1 MVPCTYMPPP
11 EISATQFRANCMKLL
26 DEVERTGQPLVI
38 TKHGKPVARLES
50 ERKRRDLKGSVTF
63 HVSDE
68 ELVYAS
74 MGEWDMERD

>member
-1 MVPCTYMPPP
+1 MSPP

-50 ERKRRDLKGSVTF
+50 ARPRRDLRGSVTY
-63 HVSDE
+63 HMTDE
-68 ELVYAS
+68 EFVTAS

>member
-1 MVPCTYMPPP
+1 MGSP

-50 ERKRRDLKGSVTF
+50 ARPRRDLKGSVTYN
-63 HVSDE
+63 VSDE
-68 ELVYAS
+68 EFVSVS
-74 MGEWDMERD
+74 MGEWDMERN

>member
-1 MVPCTYMPPP
+1 MSIS
-11 EISATQFRANCMKLL
+11 EISATQFRARCLKLL

-50 ERKRRDLKGSVTF
+50 ARSRRDLRGSVTF
-63 HVSDE
+63 HVTDD
-68 ELVYAS
+68 ELVTAS